1 MKKRRTN
8 SSRKTTARSRITS
21 TTLPKPDVNTVAT
34 KEEPNSSE
42 IDEQKLTK
50 KQLRELLANVRIQ
63 LNAAYERECR
73 NSISVRQAHAKLEE
87 ERQKWLDSTNRMKM
101 DAKVTIV
108 RASSVMIE
116 ALARMIGGDG
126 F

>member
-1 MKKRRTN
+1 MKKRRTK
-8 SSRKTTARSRITS
+8 SSRKTTGRLRTTL
-21 TTLPKPDVNTVAT
+21 TTLPKADVNSVAT
-34 KEEPNSSE
+34 SEELPYKE
-42 IDEQKLTK
+42 IDEKKLSK
-50 KQLRELLANVRIQ
+50 KELHELLANVRIQ

-101 DAKVTIV
+101 DAKATVV